1 MEIPVVESGLASAAL
16 ALLIL
21 REVFAFMKDRKGNGN
36 GLKYTEIQKWH
47 EVEKSLTVLTETI
60 SKLSHAISTQTQTLN
75 AVLYKIQHDVEETRR
90 QIKDAVQDCRLK

>member
-1 MEIPVVESGLASAAL
+1 MDIPIVETGLASTAL

-21 REVFAFMKDRKGNGN
+21 REVFAFMKDRKVNGN

-47 EVEKSLTVLTETI
+47 EVEKSLPSLTETI
-60 SKLSHAISTQTQTLN
+60 RKLTHAISTQTQTLN

-90 QIKDAVQDCRLK
+90 QIKDAVQDCRSK